1 MQDELHTERL
11 LLRRFEIDDAPFVL
25 RLLNE
30 PSFLRFIGDRGVRT
44 IGDAERYIAAGP
56 QQSYRALGTGLLL
69 VEVKPQRGPIGMCG
83 LMQKP
88 WLDAPDLAYAF
99 VPEAGGQGYALE
111 AARTVL
117 ESGRA
122 RLGID
127 RVVAVVTPDNLRS
140 IRVLEKLGFHDDG
153 ETADPA
159 TGEALRRFCSVSSP
173 VERGPGACT
182 DTAARP

>member
-1 MQDELHTERL
+1 MQDELQTERL
-11 LLRRFEIDDAPFVL
+11 ALRRFDVGDAPFVL

-44 IGDAERYIAAGP
+44 IDDAERYITHGP
-56 QQSYRALGTGLLL
+56 QQSYRVLGTGLLL
-69 VEVKPQRGPIGMCG
+69 VELEPRRNPVGMCG

-111 AARTVL
+111 AARAVL
-117 ESGRA
+117 QTGRT
-122 RLGID
+122 RLRSERIL
-127 RVVAVVTPDNLRS
+127 AVVTPDNLRS
-140 IRVLEKLGFHDDG
+140 IRLLEKLGFQDDG

-159 TGEALRRFCSVSSP
+159 TGAVLRRLCSVSSP
-173 VERGPGACT
+173 GPVS
-182 DTAARP
+182 